1 MFNGIKVYKGTT
13 LAEKVA
19 ILPAQVRVKI
29 DWLMKQEGAAIDN
42 ASIILADL
50 CGVLLGLRRS
60 EFLAAAEKTPN
71 LTTLL
76 CFRNLSGS
84 DWDLADLT
92 RDWNIAAW
100 AVKLTVHEIIKIR
113 LCYTKHQRHRVAH
126 EVIAGPG
133 HRLMSFV
140 FWLKMVAR

>member
-29 DWLMKQEGAAIDN
+29 NWLMKQEGRAIDN

-60 EFLAAAEKTPN
+60 EFLAAVEKNPN
-71 LTTLL
+71 RTTLL
-76 CFRNLSGS
+76 CFHNLSS
-84 DWDLADLT
+84 IDWDLADLT
-92 RDWNIAAW
+92 RD
-100 AVKLTVHEIIKIR
+100 
-113 LCYTKHQRHRVAH
+113 
-126 EVIAGPG
+126 
-133 HRLMSFV
+133 
-140 FWLKMVAR
+140 

>member
-29 DWLMKQEGAAIDN
+29 EWLMKHEGRAIDN

-60 EFLAAAEKTPN
+60 EFLATAEKNPN
-71 LTTLL
+71 RTTLL
-76 CFRNLSGS
+76 CFRNLSGY
-84 DWDLADLT
+84 DWDLPDLT
-92 RDWNIAAW
+92 RD
-100 AVKLTVHEIIKIR
+100 
-113 LCYTKHQRHRVAH
+113 
-126 EVIAGPG
+126 
-133 HRLMSFV
+133 
-140 FWLKMVAR
+140 